1 MKSLPDKFSKFLLN
15 QSGCGKSFCN
25 TERLFC
31 SCLVVQIYE
40 LILIPHG
47 SLLSLVACKVVAY
60 AMSVKNDVN
69 RWLDT
74 GGNDF
79 IDERGVLQ

>member
-1 MKSLPDKFSKFLLN
+1 MGRVFVIQNGFSAHA
-15 QSGCGKSFCN
+15 
-25 TERLFC
+25 
-31 SCLVVQIYE
+31 LVVQIYD

-79 IDERGVLQ
+79 IYERGVAPVTDQ